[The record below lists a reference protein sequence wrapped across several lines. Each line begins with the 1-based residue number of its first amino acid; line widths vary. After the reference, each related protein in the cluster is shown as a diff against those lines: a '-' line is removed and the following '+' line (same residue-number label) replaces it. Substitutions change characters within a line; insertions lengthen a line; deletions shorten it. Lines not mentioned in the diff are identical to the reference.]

1 MGIALRTRWIWLRR
15 AEPEHPWTRVAP
27 LADRKSLHC
36 FAAGSKV
43 LLGNGASTSFWCD
56 NWLPDGGSVQYRF
69 PILFSFVK
77 LSDITVAAAL
87 CDNSWI
93 ADIRGGLSVQ
103 AMGEYLALWDV
114 IAGISLDPG
123 STDSMIWKAA
133 PNGDFSVR
141 SAYSILSAGRTSCPL
156 GKIIWKSRAPAR
168 CKFFMF
174 LAVRNTCLTAD
185 NLQRRGW
192 KLAPICHL
200 CSKDGESY
208 QHIFQACTFSQQVWV
223 QVQARLSLS
232 CSPPSSDF
240 AGWWLAA
247 RQTVAKIDR
256 KTFDAGVILVT
267 WLIWKERNARVF
279 EGNNLVGHAAIEAN
293 GNYKILQRVRC
304 CGAEK
309 KIKEAYNWVQ
319 DNRYKFRT
327 EVYGPVF
334 LEVNIQ
340 DKAHASYLE
349 GHVPNYIWKMQEVGI
364 YSRLDQVFEA
374 PPAVK
379 DVLISRANFDHSE
392 EMLHEKRKQDEIKK
406 HVVRKRIMLVSIYKK
421 KVTESSKIKFVD
433 QVAKFDQRFQVVLK
447 FKDLLIR
454 AVVLKR
460 SCTQENMASIE
471 LDTRC
476 LLPWEKNW
484 IVPYKEIF

>member
-1 MGIALRTRWIWLRR
+1 MNLAPLLPLYFMSVLELPAWAINEIEKKCRGFLWKGDEDAAGSCSLVAWEKLCLSIEQGGLGIRNLCLMGIALRTRWIWLRR
-15 AEPEHPWTRVAP
+15 AEPERPWMRVAP

-56 NWLPDGGSVQYRF
+56 SWLPDGGSVQYRF

-133 PNGDFSVR
+133 PNGDFSVQ

-156 GKIIWKSRAPAR
+156 GKIIWKSRAPVR

-174 LAVRNTCLTAD
+174 LAVRNACLTAD

-192 KLAPICHL
+192 KHAPICHL
-200 CSKDGESY
+200 CSKDGESC

-223 QVQARLSLS
+223 KVQARLSLS

-256 KTFDAGVILVT
+256 KTFDARVILVT
-267 WLIWKERNARVF
+267 WLIWKECNARVF
-279 EGNNLVGHAAIEAN
+279 EGTASSVTQLCATMCDEWKTWKSAGLVTSLNVAAVPA
-293 GNYKILQRVRC
+293 
-304 CGAEK
+304 
-309 KIKEAYNWVQ
+309 
-319 DNRYKFRT
+319 
-327 EVYGPVF
+327 
-334 LEVNIQ
+334 LE
-340 DKAHASYLE
+340 
-349 GHVPNYIWKMQEVGI
+349 
-364 YSRLDQVFEA
+364 
-374 PPAVK
+374 
-379 DVLISRANFDHSE
+379 
-392 EMLHEKRKQDEIKK
+392 
-406 HVVRKRIMLVSIYKK
+406 
-421 KVTESSKIKFVD
+421 
-433 QVAKFDQRFQVVLK
+433 
-447 FKDLLIR
+447 
-454 AVVLKR
+454 R
-460 SCTQENMASIE
+460 SQT
-471 LDTRC
+471 L
-476 LLPWEKNW
+476 
-484 IVPYKEIF
+484 